1 MLSSLL
7 LVLGSFFLYLTRGTK
22 VPRERC
28 GPARVGRISGASGP
42 AIAAGSLGEAP
53 GSREAGGPGCG
64 SGDRQDEAQALTVR
78 G

>member
-1 MLSSLL
+1 MLSSRL
-7 LVLGSFFLYLTRGTK
+7 LVLGSSFLYLILGTK

-53 GSREAGGPGCG
+53 GPREAGGPGCG
-64 SGDRQDEAQALTVR
+64 SGDRRDEAQTLKVR